1 MSAMS
6 ERHHDQ
12 QPEPERPFTMDEWV
26 AVRRKAA
33 CHALAETNLS
43 INYDTA
49 WRIADAVLRYA
60 MPERV
65 PPNEGV

>member
-12 QPEPERPFTMDEWV
+12 HPEPERPYTMDEWV
-26 AVRRKAA
+26 EVRDRCAKIAW
-33 CHALAETNLS
+33 AETN
-43 INYDTA
+43 IRTTYEEV
-49 WRIADAVLRYA
+49 WRLTNAVLRYA

-65 PPNEGV
+65 PTEEA